1 MSLANQGSYQF
12 GDFHLNLDL
21 RVLVRR
27 RERVPLGSKAFDV
40 LTFLVSRA
48 GEIVTKPELFAA
60 VWAESFVEE
69 GALSQ
74 QIFTL
79 RKALGDKADYI
90 VTAPGQG
97 YRFMGEVRRILPA
110 SAAGV
115 VAGWD
120 TVVQETLERRHM
132 VIEEPVPPILAP
144 GTSSAASE
152 NTRWL
157 QRFSSELERCW
168 PAGCGCAG
176 RSRATSRRLCWPT
189 S

>member
-27 RERVPLGSKAFDV
+27 GERVPLGSKAFDV

-90 VTAPGQG
+90 VTVPGQG

-120 TVVQETLERRHM
+120 SSV
-132 VIEEPVPPILAP
+132 
-144 GTSSAASE
+144 GT
-152 NTRWL
+152 W
-157 QRFSSELERCW
+157 
-168 PAGCGCAG
+168 
-176 RSRATSRRLCWPT
+176 
-189 S
+189 